1 MAAVS
6 SRWVTTS
13 GTVTSGT
20 VATAPEWLTD
30 LTTPAT
36 AEAPPAETSAPP
48 EWMKEGA
55 SAELSMHDVIAEEP
69 AKSKPVEPPL
79 PGAEALAPGQIPAWL
94 EALRPGAREAPPS
107 EAIERSGLLAGI
119 RGALPVET
127 VVTRRHSVDK
137 VEPAQTSLPV
147 SGFAELY
154 APQPPPPP
162 PTLLNRQVRRSPV
175 RVPWLAWLVLI
186 LFGLVVLAFLPIPFL
201 QELRGANLS
210 VHQPSS
216 DYYQTIEALRPNQI
230 VMVAFDYT
238 GGSRAELD
246 PQARATLLH
255 LFQNKQH
262 ILTLSFV
269 PDGGPIANDVLAG
282 LNPANTAFAYPY
294 AYGDTHLNLGYQSS
308 GDAALK
314 NLTQSAIQF
323 APSDFSGKAVSS
335 WPVMKNLKS
344 IGDVALLIV
353 LSDDASDVRRWVEQ
367 VQRTSGKPLV
377 AGVSAAAGPAA
388 RPYYD
393 SKQLSG
399 LLEGARGSAE
409 YEVLLAHPSTTAA
422 TQDAISY
429 VVVALV
435 AIILLGIV
443 VALFRRRSAPSQRR
457 PA

>member
-1 MAAVS
+1 
-6 SRWVTTS
+6 
-13 GTVTSGT
+13 
-20 VATAPEWLTD
+20 
-30 LTTPAT
+30 
-36 AEAPPAETSAPP
+36 
-48 EWMKEGA
+48 
-55 SAELSMHDVIAEEP
+55 
-69 AKSKPVEPPL
+69 
-79 PGAEALAPGQIPAWL
+79 
-94 EALRPGAREAPPS
+94 
-107 EAIERSGLLAGI
+107 
-119 RGALPVET
+119 
-127 VVTRRHSVDK
+127 
-137 VEPAQTSLPV
+137 
-147 SGFAELY
+147 
-154 APQPPPPP
+154 
-162 PTLLNRQVRRSPV
+162 
-175 RVPWLAWLVLI
+175 
-186 LFGLVVLAFLPIPFL
+186 
-201 QELRGANLS
+201 
-210 VHQPSS
+210 
-216 DYYQTIEALRPNQI
+216 
-230 VMVAFDYT
+230 MVAFDYT

-262 ILTLSFV
+262 ILTLSFE

-335 WPVMKNLKS
+335 WPLVKNLKS

-367 VQRTSGKPLV
+367 VQRTSHKPLL

-409 YEVLLAHPSTTAA
+409 YEVLLAHPSTAAA

-435 AIILLGIV
+435 VIILLGIV
-443 VALFRRRSAPSQRR
+443 VALVRRRSAPSQRR